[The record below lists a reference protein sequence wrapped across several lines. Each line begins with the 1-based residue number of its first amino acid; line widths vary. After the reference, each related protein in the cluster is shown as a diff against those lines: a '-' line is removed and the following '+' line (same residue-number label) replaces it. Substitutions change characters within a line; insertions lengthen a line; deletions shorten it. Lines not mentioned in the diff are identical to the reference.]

1 MDLSIYPRRRYYQGP
16 TPIEKL
22 ERLSQVLDGPNIY
35 MKRDDTL
42 GAAFGGNKTR
52 KLEFLV
58 AEGIEQGCDT
68 LITCGAVQS
77 NHCRLTLATAVQE
90 GMKCRLIL
98 EERVPGSYD
107 SQSSGNNFLFHLL
120 GVETVTVVPG
130 GSNLM
135 EVMEKE
141 AAKVV
146 ALGRKAYI
154 IPTGGSNEIGVLGY
168 MVCAQEIIRQSFD
181 MGITFDKIV
190 VTSGSGGTHSGL
202 LLGLRAYNYDVPVVG
217 ISINKKSETERD
229 LLQGIINKTILKLGL
244 ITTISTDDIIV
255 FDEYVGEGYSRPT
268 HAMVDSVDLVAK
280 TEGILLDP
288 VYTGKCMSGFID
300 LIQKD
305 YFKKGENVLFL
316 HTGGAP
322 SLYAY
327 LPIFYEKFA
336 ENK

>member
-1 MDLSIYPRRRYYQGP
+1 
-16 TPIEKL
+16 
-22 ERLSQVLDGPNIY
+22 
-35 MKRDDTL
+35 
-42 GAAFGGNKTR
+42 
-52 KLEFLV
+52 
-58 AEGIEQGCDT
+58 
-68 LITCGAVQS
+68 
-77 NHCRLTLATAVQE
+77 
-90 GMKCRLIL
+90 
-98 EERVPGSYD
+98 
-107 SQSSGNNFLFHLL
+107 
-120 GVETVTVVPG
+120 
-130 GSNLM
+130 
-135 EVMEKE
+135 
-141 AAKVV
+141 
-146 ALGRKAYI
+146 
-154 IPTGGSNEIGVLGY
+154 

-181 MGITFDKIV
+181 MGTTFDKIV

-217 ISINKKSETERD
+217 ISISRKSETEKD

-268 HAMVDSVDLVAK
+268 QTMVDAVDLVAK

-336 ENK
+336 KNK

>member
-1 MDLSIYPRRRYYQGP
+1 MDLSIFPRRRYYQGP

-22 ERLSQVLDGPNIY
+22 ERLSRIWDGPNIF

-58 AEGIEQGCDT
+58 AEAIQQGCDT

-77 NHCRLTLATAVQE
+77 NHCRLTLATAVKE
-90 GMKCRLIL
+90 GMKCRLVL
-98 EERVPGSYD
+98 EERVPGSYHP
-107 SQSSGNNFLFHLL
+107 QSSGNNFLFHLL

-130 GSNLM
+130 GTNLM

-141 AAKVV
+141 AVKV
-146 ALGRKAYI
+146 ADLGRKAYI
-154 IPTGGSNEIGVLGY
+154 IPTGGSNEVGDLGY
-168 MVCAQEIIRQSFD
+168 MVCAQEMIRQSFD
-181 MGITFDKIV
+181 MGITFHKIV

-202 LLGLRAYNYDVPVVG
+202 LLGLRAYHYDVPVIG
-217 ISINKKSETERD
+217 ISINRKSESEKD
-229 LLQGIINKTILKLGL
+229 LLQGIINKTIAKLDL
-244 ITTISTDDIIV
+244 DITIPREDILV

-268 HAMVDSVDLVAK
+268 QAMVDAVDLVAK

-288 VYTGKCMSGFID
+288 VYTGKCMSGLID
-300 LIQKD
+300 LIKKG

-336 ENK
+336 QNQ